1 MKRKMQVYKYN
12 FMDEML
18 IDNFAGGGGASTGIE
33 LATGRIVNIA
43 VNHDRAAI
51 EMHEKNHPYTEH
63 FCEDVWQ
70 IDPKK
75 VTGGRPVA
83 IVWGSPDCT
92 HFSKAKGGTPVSKKV
107 RGLAW
112 VLCKWA
118 GTVKPRV
125 IIMENVEEFMTWG
138 PVIPMRKN
146 GRCLKKIFI
155 KGSKKPKLVVAE
167 KGEVLSEEQQVFIP
181 DKKRAGQTF
190 NRFVG
195 QLRALGY
202 EVAWKVMRACDYGA
216 PTSRKRFF
224 LIARRDG
231 QPIVFPKPTHG
242 DGKGLKPFRT
252 AAECIDW
259 SIPGKSIFSRKKPL
273 SVNTMKRIAKGLDKF
288 VIKSPKPFIMCNNT
302 NNVPHGVDEPIPTI
316 TTGNR
321 NYICTPS
328 LMQIG
333 QTGGGDR
340 ISRVDEPLKTIVTK
354 NDHCLCLP
362 SIVQYHGEQSEK
374 EVRGQRIDKPL
385 TTIDTSNRYGI
396 STAFLSKYYSGENQ
410 AGADLQEPM
419 PTVTAIDHNALVGV
433 CLSSRYGDGNDGR
446 GQELDKP
453 MPTITGT
460 NHSHLLGANLIKYY
474 SGEEQYQSVEA
485 PLHTITTEPRFYLAA
500 SHICTFRKNTDGQDV
515 RAPLSTVTT
524 KEHHAEIRT
533 YLTKL
538 TGKEKNLGLWNEV
551 RQLLNDYAGYNIAD
565 DEILILDICGIP
577 HYISD
582 VTMRMLE
589 PKELAKAQGFPD
601 DYVLQV
607 NDSYSKSAQIARI
620 GNSVCPV
627 MAEVLVRANLPELC
641 PKKRIGSMVELKKRL
656 TA

>member
-1 MKRKMQVYKYN
+1 MQVYKYN
-12 FMDEML
+12 FIDELMV
-18 IDNFAGGGGASTGIE
+18 DNFAGGGGASTGIE

-146 GRCLKKIFI
+146 GRCLKKVYE
-155 KGSKKPKLVVAE
+155 KGKKKPKLVVAE
-167 KGEVLSEEQQVFIP
+167 KGEVLTEDQQVFIP
-181 DKKRAGQTF
+181 DKNRAGQTF

-242 DGKGLKPFRT
+242 IGKGLKPFRT

-259 SIPGKSIFSRKKPL
+259 SIPGKSIFGRKKPL
-273 SVNTMKRIAKGLDKF
+273 SVNTMKRIARGLDKF
-288 VIKSPKPFIMCNNT
+288 VIKSPKPFIMQMNFENPPQDVDSPLSTITAVNKHYVAEPKVRPYIMSNNT
-302 NNVPHGVDEPIPTI
+302 NNVPHGVDEPMPTI
-316 TTGNR
+316 TTGIR
-321 NYICTPS
+321 NFVCCPS
-328 LMQIG
+328 L
-333 QTGGGDR
+333 
-340 ISRVDEPLKTIVTK
+340 
-354 NDHCLCLP
+354 
-362 SIVQYHGEQSEK
+362 VQYHGEQSEK

-385 TTIDTSNRYGI
+385 NTIDTRNRYGI

-410 AGADLQEPM
+410 AGADVQEPM

-453 MPTITGT
+453 MPTVTGT
-460 NHSHLLGANLIKYY
+460 NHSHLLSANLIKYY

-485 PLHTITTEPRFYLAA
+485 PLHTITTEPRFYLAS

-515 RAPLSTVTT
+515 RTPLSTVTT

-538 TGKEKNLGLWNEV
+538 TGKEKDLGLWSEV

-565 DEILILDICGIP
+565 DEILILDIGGIP

-582 VTMRMLE
+582 VSMRMLE

-607 NDSYSKSAQIARI
+607 SDSYSKQAQIARI

-641 PKKRIGSMVELKKRL
+641 PKKRICSMSELKTRL